1 MALHFSTEEYDARM
15 ERLQASM
22 KEHKLDAMLLFSQE
36 SMYWLT
42 GYDTFGFVFFQCLI
56 VTKAGRLALLTRSA
70 DLRQARQTSIIE
82 EIVVW
87 TDRAGADPAKALKD
101 HLFEMDLLG
110 CRLGIETDTHGLTA
124 KNGKRVQEQ
133 LESFAT
139 LVEASPIVPE
149 LRSVKSPAEIHYV
162 RKAGQL
168 ADEALKAGLGET
180 RPGADEGAIL
190 AAMQGAVLAG
200 GGDYPANE
208 FVIGSGEKALLVR
221 YAAGRRQLDA
231 NDQLTLEFAG
241 VYRHYHVAMM
251 ETVVVGEPR
260 PRHREMFDTAEAA
273 LAEVA
278 KTMRPGHTFGD
289 VFDAHAR
296 TLQERGMGSFRLN
309 ACGYS
314 LGAAFTPSWMQW
326 PMFYSANPAAIVP
339 NMVLFAHMILL
350 DSESGTAMCLGRTFL
365 TTEADPEP
373 LSAIAPRLVTR

>member
-1 MALHFSTEEYDARM
+1 MALHFTRDEFEARM
-15 ERLQASM
+15 DRLQAEM
-22 KEHKLDAMLLFSQE
+22 KEHRLDAMLLFSQE

-56 VTKAGRLALLTRSA
+56 VTKARRMALLTRSA

-82 EIVVW
+82 EIIVW

-124 KNGKRVQEQ
+124 KNGKRVEEQ
-133 LESFAT
+133 LENFGT
-139 LVEASPIVPE
+139 LVEASPIIPE
-149 LRSVKSPAEIHYV
+149 LRSVKSPAEIECV
-162 RKAGQL
+162 RKAGRL
-168 ADEALKAGLGET
+168 ADDALKAGLALT
-180 RPGADEGAIL
+180 KPGADEGAIL
-190 AAMQGAVLAG
+190 AAMQGAVFAG

-208 FVIGSGEKALLVR
+208 FVIGSGDKALLVR
-221 YAAGRRQLDA
+221 YAAGRRRLDA

-241 VYRHYHVAMM
+241 TYRHYHVAMM
-251 ETVVVGEPR
+251 ETVVLGEPR
-260 PRHREMFDTAEAA
+260 PRHREMYDAAEAA
-273 LAEVA
+273 LTEVRR
-278 KTMRPGHTFGD
+278 TMRPGNTFGD

-296 TLQERGMGSFRLN
+296 VLHERGMGSLRLN

-326 PMFYSANPAAIVP
+326 PMFYPANPAEIVP

-350 DSESGTAMCLGRTFL
+350 DSESGTAMNLGRTFL
-365 TTEADPEP
+365 TTDGEPEP
-373 LSAIAPRLVTR
+373 LSALEPRFLTR